1 MQTSFP
7 ADNNVSAT
15 QSICPFCDKP
25 TPENAIFCPHCGAR
39 MDAYQEINGNTGERD
54 ETSTSFTQDNGAS
67 TQVVSDSAKTAP
79 NAAEIAEVAKS
90 VERLAHPL
98 GFVDIVDVFNPMGC
112 LAFATIGIIVFL
124 LNPVRLFV
132 SFGYHSSADAR
143 LKEGDIAKAKEL
155 VSQCHKV
162 NAALFG
168 IFAIVWLVVLK
179 AYDVI

>member
-1 MQTSFP
+1 MKTTSS

-15 QSICPFCDKP
+15 QAVCHFCDKP
-25 TPENAIFCPHCGAR
+25 TPENAIFCPQCGAR
-39 MDAYQEINGNTGERD
+39 MDAYLESNGNSGEGN
-54 ETSTSFTQDNGAS
+54 ETSAPFTQDNGAS
-67 TQVVSDSAKTAP
+67 TQVVSDSAKAAP
-79 NAAEIAEVAKS
+79 DSAEIAEVAKS

-98 GFVDIVDVFNPMGC
+98 GFVDFLDVFNPMGC
-112 LAFATIGIIVFL
+112 LVFSTIGIIVFL
-124 LNPVRLFV
+124 LNPVRLLV
-132 SFGYHSSADAR
+132 SFGYHCSADAR
-143 LKEGDIAKAKEL
+143 LKEGNIKKAKEL